1 MSITKSSNIDFS
13 KVTFS
18 DVRKM
23 GKGKMVYANLNG
35 GKIIIQTPKMGV
47 PFGVSRWRDDN
58 ADDNKGDSFRLG
70 LSFYGEESNNEI
82 KHFKEQLQEFDEI
95 IKTHIKENSKEWIG
109 KPNLSAELI
118 EEAFYVPNVKV
129 PKDSDGNVLE
139 YPPRFEVKLDR
150 QKNGDD
156 FTGKFV
162 SNKKFNHE
170 VLIYDQDKNLIP
182 MDESNYDTVIPKGS
196 QCITIVE
203 LVYISITAKISCKW
217 KLVQAKVF
225 QNQKAITNYAIDDSD
240 EEDTNEND
248 DNGLKEDL
256 ESENSDNLVQVDDPV
271 VYRPEHSREHVDTDA
286 EVEELAE
293 ELQETNIESVQEE
306 QVEKPV
312 KKGRKKN

>member
-95 IKTHIKENSKEWIG
+95 IKTHIKENSKEWLG

-170 VLIYDQDKNLIP
+170 VLIYDQDKNLIT

-225 QNQKAITNYAIDDSD
+225 QNQKAITNYAIVDDDSD
-240 EEDTNEND
+240 NEENDGNVLKDDLDSSEPDGENKENEEDDENEN
-248 DNGLKEDL
+248 E
-256 ESENSDNLVQVDDPV
+256 EEN
-271 VYRPEHSREHVDTDA
+271 EE
-286 EVEELAE
+286 EVEDDLTKELE
-293 ELQETNIESVQEE
+293 ETHISPQPVTP
-306 QVEKPV
+306 EKV
-312 KKGRKKN
+312 TKRGTKKRV

>member
-1 MSITKSSNIDFS
+1 MSIIKSSNIDFS

-18 DVRKM
+18 DVKKL

-47 PFGVSRWRDDN
+47 PFGISRWRDDN

-70 LSFYGEESNNEI
+70 LSFYGEEINNEI

-95 IKTHIKENSKEWIG
+95 IKAHIKENSKEWLG

-118 EEAFYVPNVKV
+118 EQAFYVPNVKI

-225 QNQKAITNYAIDDSD
+225 QNQKAITNYAIVDDDDNVNNGNELKDDLDSSEPD
-240 EEDTNEND
+240 EYHEENTNEKDDDEVVEDVDND
-248 DNGLKEDL
+248 
-256 ESENSDNLVQVDDPV
+256 LV
-271 VYRPEHSREHVDTDA
+271 
-286 EVEELAE
+286 E
-293 ELQETNIESVQEE
+293 ELQETHISSQPVTT
-306 QVEKPV
+306 EKV
-312 KKGRKKN
+312 TKRGAKKRI